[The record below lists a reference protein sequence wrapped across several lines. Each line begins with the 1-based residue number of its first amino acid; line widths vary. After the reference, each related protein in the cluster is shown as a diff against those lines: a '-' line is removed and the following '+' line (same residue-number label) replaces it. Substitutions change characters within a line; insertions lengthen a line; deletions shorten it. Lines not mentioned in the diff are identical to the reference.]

1 MSDLHER
8 FGTPGSGDLSSD
20 GRLATILP
28 GVRTRTAIF
37 RPPRLDAALRGGPT
51 PRAPPRRL
59 HYRLVVLPL
68 LGKSA
73 CALARMIRSGEVS
86 CEEVVE
92 AHIERIEA
100 VNPRVNAVV
109 FDRFEAARGEAKA
122 ADARRAGERPDSLP
136 PLLGVPCTVKES
148 IAVAGM
154 PHSAGLV
161 SRAQR
166 VAAEDAPAVARL
178 RAAGAIPLGVT
189 NTSEVTAFP
198 SASNRVY
205 GRTRN
210 AYDPDRIAGGSSG
223 GEGAIIGA
231 GGSPFGLGTDIGGS
245 IRIPA
250 FCNGVFGHK
259 PTGGLIP
266 GTGQYPRYTG
276 RIQRLNSTGPLAR
289 RAEDLMPLLRILAGP
304 DGVDDQCAPMPLGDP
319 AALDLAALRVIV
331 AEGNARLSPVASELR
346 RAQQSAGQALAA
358 RGARVETRVMPRFR
372 DALEIYVGTLQEAGG
387 PDIAAALGDGERL
400 ALWRELARSLVGRSP
415 HTASVLTTALFER
428 LGRLA
433 PRFFA
438 RYADLGRE
446 VRSELEALLGDDAVL
461 LHPSARSLPPR
472 LEREFMALF
481 TFAYTPLFN
490 ALELPATQVP
500 LGLGERGLPLGVQV
514 AAARGR
520 DHLTIAVAQAL
531 EESHGGWLPPEQF

>member
-1 MSDLHER
+1 
-8 FGTPGSGDLSSD
+8 
-20 GRLATILP
+20 
-28 GVRTRTAIF
+28 
-37 RPPRLDAALRGGPT
+37 
-51 PRAPPRRL
+51 
-59 HYRLVVLPL
+59 
-68 LGKSA
+68 
-73 CALARMIRSGEVS
+73 MIRSGEVS
-86 CEEVVE
+86 SEEVVE

-109 FDRFEAARGEAKA
+109 ADRFEAARGEARA
-122 ADARRAGERPDSLP
+122 ADERRARQAHQADRQPDSLP

-154 PHSAGLV
+154 PQSAGLV

-189 NTSEVTAFP
+189 NTSEVTFFP

-210 AYDPDRIAGGSSG
+210 AYDPDRIPGGSSG

-231 GGSPFGLGTDIGGS
+231 GGSPFGIGTDIGGS

-259 PTGGLIP
+259 PTGGLVP
-266 GTGQYPRYTG
+266 GTGQYPQYTG
-276 RIQRLNSTGPLAR
+276 RMQRFNTTGPLAR

-304 DGVDDQCAPMPLGDP
+304 DGADDQCTAMALGDP

-331 AEGNARLSPVASELR
+331 VEGNARFSPVEGELR
-346 RAQQSAGQALAA
+346 IAQQHAAYALAQ
-358 RGARVETRVMPRFR
+358 RGARVEMRVLPRLR
-372 DALEIYVGTLQEAGG
+372 DALEIYLGTLHEAGG
-387 PDIAAALGDGERL
+387 ADIAAALGEGERV

-415 HTASVLTTALFER
+415 HTTPVLITALFER
-428 LGRLA
+428 LGRFA
-433 PRFFA
+433 PRRLA
-438 RYADLGRE
+438 RYASLGRE
-446 VRSELEALLGDDAVL
+446 VRAELEALLGDDGVL

-472 LEREFMALF
+472 LEREFVALF
-481 TFAYTPLFN
+481 TFAYTALFN
-490 ALELPATQVP
+490 GLELPATQVP
-500 LGLGERGLPLGVQV
+500 LGLGEQGLPLGIQV
-514 AAARGR
+514 AAARGC

-531 EESHGGWLPPEQF
+531 EESHGGWLPPGRF